1 MNEQEIC
8 LQVCNLKTY
17 YDIFDGTVK
26 AIDDVSLTVYK
37 GETLG
42 IVGESGSGKST
53 IGLSIMK
60 LIPQPGKIVDGKI
73 LFNGQDLM
81 EKSEK
86 EMEEIRGKQIA
97 MIYQDPMTALN
108 PVLRIG
114 EQISEALIKHE
125 NLSKEE
131 GTQRAIESMKI
142 VLIPSPE
149 ERVKNYPHQFS
160 GGMRQRVVMA
170 MALACNPNLIIAD
183 EPTSMI
189 DLVSQA
195 QILKLFKDLTKKLG
209 VSMIYITHDLGIV
222 AELCD
227 RIAVTYAGKI
237 VEVADVYTI
246 FNNPRH
252 PYTEGLLGSIP
263 RIDEPTVDLKTIEG
277 SIPDLINPPTGC
289 RFWPRCPYTTDQCKE
304 EEQKLTEIAPHHET
318 ACIRVHEIWEKER

>member
-1 MNEQEIC
+1 
-8 LQVCNLKTY
+8 
-17 YDIFDGTVK
+17 
-26 AIDDVSLTVYK
+26 
-37 GETLG
+37 
-42 IVGESGSGKST
+42 
-53 IGLSIMK
+53 
-60 LIPQPGKIVDGKI
+60 
-73 LFNGQDLM
+73 
-81 EKSEK
+81 
-86 EMEEIRGKQIA
+86 
-97 MIYQDPMTALN
+97 
-108 PVLRIG
+108 
-114 EQISEALIKHE
+114 
-125 NLSKEE
+125 
-131 GTQRAIESMKI
+131 MKI